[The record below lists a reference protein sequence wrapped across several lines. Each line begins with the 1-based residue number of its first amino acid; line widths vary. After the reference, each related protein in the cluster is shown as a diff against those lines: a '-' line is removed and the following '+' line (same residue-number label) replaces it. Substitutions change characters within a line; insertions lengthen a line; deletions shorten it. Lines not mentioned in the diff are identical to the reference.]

1 MIELDKIY
9 NEDCLEGMKR
19 IADGAV
25 DCIITDLPYGTTACA
40 WDSVI
45 PFEPLWEQFK
55 RVTKPNAAIVLFS
68 SQPFTSVLISSNIA
82 DFSHQWI
89 WNKGDGAN
97 PFLATKMP
105 IKNFEEVVVF
115 YKQYD
120 DFDWRREYFAKIQKF
135 IGKSKKQIIDETNQ
149 SLDHCF
155 RTSSKQFAAPTEKA
169 YNLLISQYG
178 IDKMDGFKAYDEIRR
193 MEKTY
198 NPMMVVKGKPKKKGA
213 KIVNRSDG
221 FLGGAKQDNIKV
233 NNVYYP
239 QAIIK
244 FNKDKGSR
252 FHPTQKPVDLL
263 RYLIL
268 TYSNEGDTILDAT
281 IGSGTTAVAALMEKR
296 HFIGFE
302 TNREYFD
309 IAQGRIDEVRRN
321 PTLF

>member
-55 RVTKPNAAIVLFS
+55 RVTKPNAAIVLFGSEPFS
-68 SQPFTSVLISSNIA
+68 SALRMSNIRMYKYDIYWHKHKPVNHINA
-82 DFSHQWI
+82 KKQPMRSIETISVFYSQQPTF
-89 WNKGDGAN
+89 N
-97 PFLATKMP
+97 LTKKDKP
-105 IKNFEEVVVF
+105 IKAVSTTTNTVF
-115 YKQYD
+115 GKSENGYT
-120 DFDWRREYFAKIQKF
+120 RMVEINAKIDLVDYDK
-135 IGKSKKQIIDETNQ
+135 
-149 SLDHCF
+149 DH
-155 RTSSKQFAAPTEKA
+155 
-169 YNLLISQYG
+169 
-178 IDKMDGFKAYDEIRR
+178 
-193 MEKTY
+193 
-198 NPMMVVKGKPKKKGA
+198 
-213 KIVNRSDG
+213 
-221 FLGGAKQDNIKV
+221 DN
-233 NNVYYP
+233 
-239 QAIIK
+239 
-244 FNKDKGSR
+244 D
-252 FHPTQKPVDLL
+252 HPTQKPVDLL

-302 TNREYFD
+302 TNKEYFD
-309 IAQGRIDEVRRN
+309 IAQGRIDDVRRN